1 MSDSGPSRNHR
12 REAQRRAE
20 EPERVL
26 YTRSSEA
33 RQESFCLLDTDLS
46 WMSFRACLS
55 QAGRV
60 RNLLLDFCAAAGF
73 EDCYHSRAQLF
84 TMNLEELLRTPHKRF
99 NPLLREWVLVSP
111 QRTERPWLG
120 KVEGLPAAPS
130 VSYDPNCYL
139 CPGNKRAGG
148 KQTPPYTGTYAFG
161 NDFPALLPEG
171 ESFHYEE
178 NNLLMAQAD
187 RGNCRVLCFSP
198 RHDLTVPRMNAC
210 ELRGVVDAW
219 TEQFCELA
227 QIPWVQHVQ
236 IFENR
241 GELMGA
247 SNPHPHCQIWANATL
262 PNFPARED
270 ESLRAYHAE
279 KHSCL
284 LCDYLQLE
292 LQRSERIVC
301 QNDAFVVLVPFW
313 AVWPFE
319 ALVLSKRHISSIDQ
333 LSAEERDLLGDILRR
348 ITIRYD
354 NLFETAFPY
363 SMGFHQRPTD
373 GQPHEPWHLH
383 AHYFPPLLRSATV
396 RKFMVGYELL
406 ASPQRDL
413 TPETAAARLLEAGE
427 IHYLDRAT

>member
-1 MSDSGPSRNHR
+1 
-12 REAQRRAE
+12 
-20 EPERVL
+20 
-26 YTRSSEA
+26 
-33 RQESFCLLDTDLS
+33 
-46 WMSFRACLS
+46 
-55 QAGRV
+55 
-60 RNLLLDFCAAAGF
+60 
-73 EDCYHSRAQLF
+73 
-84 TMNLEELLRTPHKRF
+84 MNLQKLLSTPHKRF

-111 QRTERPWLG
+111 QRNRRPWQG
-120 KVEGLPAAPS
+120 KVEKLPTTPS

-148 KQTPPYTGTYAFG
+148 KLTPQYSETYAFD

-171 ESFHYEE
+171 ESLHYEE
-178 NNLLMAQAD
+178 NSLLVAQTD
-187 RGNCRVLCFSP
+187 VGLCRVLCFSP
-198 RHDLTVPRMNAC
+198 RHDLTVPRMSAR
-210 ELRGVVDAW
+210 ELRGVIDAW
-219 TEQFCELA
+219 AEQFTSLA
-227 QIPWVQHVQ
+227 ESPRVRHVQ

-247 SNPHPHCQIWANATL
+247 SNPHPHCQIWANATVPNL
-262 PNFPARED
+262 PAHED
-270 ESLRAYHAE
+270 ESLRVYRAE

-292 LQRSERIVC
+292 LQRNERVVC
-301 QNDAFVVLVPFW
+301 QNDGFAVVVPFW

-319 ALVLSKRHISSIDQ
+319 TLVLSTRHVASLDQ
-333 LSAEERDLLGDILRR
+333 LGAEERDLLGDILRR

-363 SMGFHQRPTD
+363 SMGFHQKPTD
-373 GQPHEPWHLH
+373 GQSHEEWHLH

-413 TPETAAARLLEAGE
+413 TPETAAERLMAAAQT
-427 IHYLDRAT
+427 HYLDRAPNKGGS